1 MDYRKEWSYIATYT
15 EEDVVKRFKP
25 GDKIWACA
33 YEFDCNKES
42 KKYIQKPVY
51 GIFVDGWC
59 GIASA
64 NINEI
69 RFFTTINKNGHP
81 SRSKKVHLYAR
92 EYADTEEECIKLY
105 NSLVQKKIDYF
116 QQRIEEVKKEFIKED
131 FVWKQK

>member
-1 MDYRKEWSYIATYT
+1 MK
-15 EEDVVKRFKP
+15 KFKP

-51 GIFVDGWC
+51 GIFVDGWSDTK
-59 GIASA
+59 GDDIS
-64 NINEI
+64 
-69 RFFTTINKNGHP
+69 FFTTINKNGHP

-105 NSLVQKKIDYF
+105 NSLVQMKIDYF

-131 FVWKQK
+131 TV